1 VQSNRD
7 VWFYY
12 YNEFPLVHLNCQ
24 KIKSVWNMPISGS
37 DAFAIYRNRV
47 LFRGGYDEQDTYHLF
62 ALCNNGKVKLLKR
75 LQLINEEGQKIIA
88 ARVVGRGNSL
98 YILNERLVYR
108 VDMSTLENIS

>member
-1 VQSNRD
+1 
-7 VWFYY
+7 
-12 YNEFPLVHLNCQ
+12 
-24 KIKSVWNMPISGS
+24 MPISGS
-37 DAFAIYRNRV
+37 DAFAIYRNRA

-62 ALCNNGKVKLLKR
+62 ALCNNGNVKLLKR

-88 ARVVGRGNSL
+88 DRVVGRGNSL